1 VRWWIAR
8 EMFKAE
14 HAPDLDVAATAFY
27 RVEAET

>member
-8 EMFKAE
+8 EMKAE
-14 HAPDLDVAATAFY
+14 RAPDLDVAATAFY